1 MRGIILAGGN
11 GTRLR
16 PLTLTINKNLIP
28 VGGKNMLLYPLE
40 KMVKAGVKEVCVTTG
55 AEHMGDVVELLKS
68 GAEFGADITYRVQD
82 SPDGISHAISLAE
95 NFASKQ
101 PVVVILGDNLFDA
114 DLNSLVKPYQ
124 ENPDYDRATVF
135 VKKVQDPERFGVVK
149 YDGDKVVDVI
159 EKPKNPPSDHAI
171 IGVYSYPKNVF
182 DKIKLLKPSARGEY
196 EVTDLNRLYLEDGKL
211 DVINI
216 GDSEWI
222 DAGTHESL
230 RRANLWAYSKEV

>member
-16 PLTLTINKNLIP
+16 PLTYTINKNLIP

-40 KMVKAGVKEVCVTTG
+40 KMVNAGVKEVCITCG
-55 AEHMGDVVELLKS
+55 AEHMGHVVELLKS
-68 GAEFGADITYRVQD
+68 GDEFHADITYRVQD
-82 SPDGISHAISLAE
+82 KPLGISHAISLGK
-95 NFASKQ
+95 NFASNQ

-114 DLNSLVKPYQ
+114 DLANLVKPYQ
-124 ENPDYDRATVF
+124 KNPDYDRATVF
-135 VKKVQDPERFGVVK
+135 VKEVSDPERFGVVK
-149 YDGDKVVDVI
+149 YAEGKVVDVI
-159 EKPKNPPSDHAI
+159 EKPVNPPSNHAI
-171 IGVYSYPKNVF
+171 IGVYAYPKNVF
-182 DKIKLLKPSARGEY
+182 KQIARLKPSDRGEY
-196 EVTDLNRLYLEDGKL
+196 EVTDLNRLYLEEGKL

-230 RRANLWAYSKEV
+230 KKANLWAYSKGE